1 PVIAKNYIYVYGEG
15 INSTNPY
22 EDEGGFLRV
31 YNLTTGKIVYQ
42 MIITNGGW
50 ENSLDIPDIAVS
62 DGKVF
67 IADGGFYVLVH
78 GTTSEE
84 QQNNMWYYAAAG
96 AVVVIAV
103 VVSVNIMKRNK
114 K

>member
-1 PVIAKNYIYVYGEG
+1 NYIYVYGEG

-42 MIITNGGW
+42 MRLNGGGW

-78 GTTSEE
+78 GTTTSEE
-84 QQNNMWYYAAAG
+84 QQNAVGIYASMGVVATG
-96 AVVVIAV
+96 ISVAVLAI
-103 VVSVNIMKRNK
+103 IK
-114 K
+114 KEKHKK